1 MRPAFA
7 RAPIEGSLQMFCR
20 NCGSKVEDGTRF
32 CPACGEPVAAE
43 HEAPAESQGGHQST
57 SATEAQPTTPAP
69 AKAKRS
75 KRPLLIA
82 AVVTALLA
90 AGGGAGYYFGVYAPE
105 QAREMAEQEALA
117 AKHAVRFSVSAQG
130 WDTSAGASRLP
141 IHITGKKERG
151 KKVDAVYYVDSSGE
165 GVELRRGSY
174 EAKVAASPIA
184 TDGTVYAVPTEKL
197 SIKLGEKAAEKKT
210 VDAGD
215 VALEPVEASEVTD
228 DQIAAAKKYAE
239 GDEGAKKAGFNIDA
253 EALSTAATK
262 RRDDAVAAKQAEEEA
277 RRQAEEEARKAEE
290 ARQAR
295 TIETDYFTMVLP
307 DWFPIDQFTVQTTDH
322 ADQGDGMGA
331 YTMVLVTAKDSFYPN
346 GKNNPN
352 LCPNFGI
359 CADTNGLP
367 GVGCAFYKEL
377 GNTQGHTVRVWGG
390 SYGEWNGKTIDDRP
404 FGMSGDDYA
413 NLLASCTTLK

>member
-7 RAPIEGSLQMFCR
+7 RAPSEGSLPMFCR
-20 NCGSKVEDGTRF
+20 NCGSKVEGGAKF

-43 HEAPAESQGGHQST
+43 HEAPAESHSDYQS
-57 SATEAQPTTPAP
+57 APAAEARPTTPVP

-75 KRPLLIA
+75 KKPFVIA
-82 AVVTALLA
+82 AVVAALLA
-90 AGGGAGYYFGVYAPE
+90 AGSGAGYYFGIYAPE
-105 QAREMAEQEALA
+105 QAREVAEQEALA

-130 WDTSAGASRLP
+130 WDTSTGASRLP
-141 IHITGKKERG
+141 VHITGKEERG
-151 KKVDAVYYVDSSGE
+151 KKVDAVRYVDSSGE

-174 EAKVAASPIA
+174 KVEIAASPIA
-184 TDGTVYAVPTEKL
+184 ADGTVYAVPVEKL
-197 SIKLGEKAAEKKT
+197 SIKMGEKAAEKRT

-239 GDEGAKKAGFNIDA
+239 EDKGAKKAGFSIDA
-253 EALSTAATK
+253 EALATAATK

-307 DWFPIDQFTVQTTDH
+307 DWFPMDWLEFETTSDTLTANDIKAQDVASKANFTVYATDGSPH
-322 ADQGDGMGA
+322 GA
-331 YTMVLVTAKDSFYPN
+331 E
-346 GKNNPN
+346 
-352 LCPNFGI
+352 I
-359 CADTNGLP
+359 
-367 GVGCAFYKEL
+367 AFSK
-377 GNTQGHTVRVWGG
+377 TI
-390 SYGEWNGKTIDDRP
+390 GKTSSGKTVVLSGGPYWGYVRDGYRP
-404 FGMSGDDYA
+404 LGINYDFTGETYC
-413 NLLASCTTLK
+413 NLLASCITLK

>member
-1 MRPAFA
+1 MRPVFA
-7 RAPIEGSLQMFCR
+7 RASFEGSLPMFCR
-20 NCGSKVEDGTRF
+20 NCGSKVEGGARF

-43 HEAPAESQGGHQST
+43 HEAPAESHTDYQS
-57 SATEAQPTTPAP
+57 APAAEARPTTPVP

-75 KRPLLIA
+75 KRPLVIA
-82 AVVTALLA
+82 AVVAALLVM
-90 AGGGAGYYFGVYAPE
+90 GGGAGYYFGIYAPE
-105 QAREMAEQEALA
+105 QAREVAEREALA

-141 IHITGKKERG
+141 VHIAGKEERG
-151 KKVDAVYYVDSSGE
+151 KKVDAVRYVDSKGK

-174 EAKVAASPIA
+174 KVEIAASPIA
-184 TDGTVYAVPTEKL
+184 ADGTVYAVPAEKL
-197 SIKLGEKAAEKKT
+197 SIKMGKKAAEKKT
-210 VDAGD
+210 VDAGN

-239 GDEGAKKAGFNIDA
+239 EDEDAKKDGFNIDA

-277 RRQAEEEARKAEE
+277 RRQAEEEARKTEE
-290 ARQAR
+290 AKRAR

-352 LCPNFGI
+352 VCPNFGI

-377 GNTQGHTVRVWGG
+377 GDTQGHTVRVWGG

-404 FGMSGDDYA
+404 FGMSLDDYA
-413 NLLASCTTLK
+413 NLLASCITLK

>member
-7 RAPIEGSLQMFCR
+7 RAPFEGSLPMFCR
-20 NCGSKVEDGTRF
+20 NCGSKVEDGARF
-32 CPACGEPVAAE
+32 CPVCGESVVAE
-43 HEAPAESQGGHQST
+43 YEASAESQGDHQP
-57 SATEAQPTTPAP
+57 APAAKAQPTMPAP
-69 AKAKRS
+69 AKGKCS
-75 KRPLLIA
+75 KRPLVIA
-82 AVVTALLA
+82 AVVAALLVV
-90 AGGGAGYYFGVYAPE
+90 GGGAGYYFGIYAPE
-105 QAREMAEQEALA
+105 QAREVAEREALA
-117 AKHAVRFSVSAQG
+117 AKHAVRFSVSAQD

-141 IHITGKKERG
+141 VHITGKEERG
-151 KKVDAVYYVDSSGE
+151 KKVDAVRYVDSKGE

-174 EAKVAASPIA
+174 KVEVTASPIA
-184 TDGTVYAVPTEKL
+184 ADGTVYAVPVEKL
-197 SIKLGEKAAEKKT
+197 SIKMGEKAAEKKT

-239 GDEGAKKAGFNIDA
+239 EDKGAKKAGFSIDA
-253 EALSTAATK
+253 EALATAATK

-277 RRQAEEEARKAEE
+277 RKAEE
-290 ARQAR
+290 ARRAR

-331 YTMVLVTAKDSFYPN
+331 YTMVLVTAKESFYPN

-352 LCPNFGI
+352 VCPNFGI

-367 GVGCAFYKEL
+367 GVGCAFLKDL
-377 GNTQGHTVRVWGG
+377 GNTKGHTVRVWGG
-390 SYGEWNGKTIDDRP
+390 AYGEWNGKTIDDRP
-404 FGMSGDDYA
+404 FGMGLDDYA
-413 NLLASCTTLK
+413 DLLASCITLK